1 MRISPPP
8 INLAA
13 RLVGANDRIVDGA
26 MLTMQI
32 SDISGVLDEYLQKG
46 SLVAIIADN
55 SPDWI
60 LVDLALQS
68 CGMISIPIP
77 SFFSRDQTD
86 KIFDSFGVAA
96 LIRPAGSALGAEV
109 GFAAGKEA
117 RLTTEL
123 SLSLRRL
130 HRDYGE
136 ESLFTL
142 GSKLTFTSGST
153 GDPKPLP
160 LSASAQWEVARAIA
174 DVLNPLG
181 LTRHLCMLPLA
192 ILLENLA
199 GVYAA
204 MPYSSM
210 NQPMPLTAFN
220 ATKRRA

>member
-8 INLAA
+8 INPAA

-77 SFFSRDQTD
+77 HFFSRDQTD
-86 KIFDSFGVAA
+86 KIFVSFGVAA
-96 LIRPAGSALGAEV
+96 LIRPAGTALGVEL

-130 HRDYGE
+130 DSNYGE
-136 ESLFTL
+136 ESLFSP
-142 GSKLTFTSGST
+142 GSKLTFTFT
-153 GDPKPLP
+153 GAPKATMPDTP
-160 LSASAQWEVARAIA
+160 E
-174 DVLNPLG
+174 D
-181 LTRHLCMLPLA
+181 LA
-192 ILLENLA
+192 ET
-199 GVYAA
+199 
-204 MPYSSM
+204 P
-210 NQPMPLTAFN
+210 TA
-220 ATKRRA
+220 